1 MFSQESSLRLF
12 FPRVA
17 QTSRGGKQG
26 FTYQFTP
33 VRQAEFQTTSCCGIL
48 SESMRALF
56 ATTILLLTQVVT
68 AQPPKQLNLMPL
80 PSTVQLGTGRLLI
93 EQSFTVAVS
102 GHRDSTLDRGVQ
114 RFVAEL
120 SRETGMRL
128 KATAG
133 EGSNATLQIHSGHG
147 SESVQKLSEDE
158 SYRLT
163 VSDSGAKLSA
173 PNPLGILHGL
183 QTFLQLIQTGSDG
196 FLVPA
201 VTIEDQ
207 PRFAWRGLLIDVGRH
222 FIPLDVL
229 ERNIDGMAAVK
240 LNVLHLHLS
249 DDEGFRVESKRFPK
263 LHEMGSD
270 GLYYTQADIR
280 ALVDYAH
287 DRGIRVVPEFD
298 MPAHSRSWFVGYPE
312 LASTPGTYKIEP
324 GGVYTVIDPT
334 QDRTYKF
341 LDKFVAEMAKL
352 FSDAYFHIGGD
363 EVNGKPWDDNPK
375 IQAFMHSHGIK
386 SNQDLQAY
394 FNQRLEKILSKH
406 HKTVVGWDEIL
417 RPDLPKSIVVQ
428 SWRGQESLATAAQQ
442 GYSGLLSFGY
452 YLDLMWPASRH
463 YAVDPMSGAAS
474 ALTAE
479 QKSRILGGEAC
490 MWGEWISP
498 ENIDSRIWPRTAAV
512 AERLWSPQDVQEVS
526 SMYARLDELS
536 WRLEWLGLTHRSHQT
551 TMLRRMAGVEDIS
564 ALRTL
569 ADVVEPVK
577 DYARFENI
585 KGVWDFRAPLNRL
598 IDDASPESEAAR
610 HFQNLVQEYIQ
621 SGYQDRDAESQIRAS
636 LTTWRDNDAKLNSLL
651 QGSFLLR
658 ETAPL
663 SRELSTLG
671 SAGLAALDYLDKA
684 QGSPESWRTQQLKQA
699 DAATAPQANLLLVII
714 EPVRQL
720 IEATGRQSQKP

>member
-1 MFSQESSLRLF
+1 
-12 FPRVA
+12 
-17 QTSRGGKQG
+17 
-26 FTYQFTP
+26 
-33 VRQAEFQTTSCCGIL
+33 
-48 SESMRALF
+48 MRALF
-56 ATTILLLTQVVT
+56 TTTILLL
-68 AQPPKQLNLMPL
+68 AQLVAAQAPQHLKLMPL
-80 PSTVQLGTGRLLI
+80 PASLQLGSGRLLI
-93 EQSFTVAVS
+93 NQSFTVAIS
-102 GHRDSTLDRGVQ
+102 GHRDSTLDRGLQ
-114 RFVAEL
+114 RFIAEL
-120 SRETGMRL
+120 SHETGMRL

-133 EGSNATLQIHSGHG
+133 QESNATLQIHSEHG
-147 SESVQKLSEDE
+147 SDTVQKLGEDE
-158 SYRLT
+158 SYELT
-163 VSDSGAKLSA
+163 ITDSGAKLSA
-173 PNPLGILHGL
+173 ANPLGILHGL
-183 QTFLQLIQTGSDG
+183 RTFLQLLQTGADG
-196 FLVPA
+196 FFVPT
-201 VTIEDQ
+201 VTIKDQ

-280 ALVDYAH
+280 ALVDYAR

-341 LDKFVAEMAKL
+341 LDKFIAEMAKL
-352 FSDAYFHIGGD
+352 FPDAYFHIGGD

-375 IQAFMHSHGIK
+375 IQAFIHSHGMK

-394 FNQRLEKILSKH
+394 FNQRLQKILSKH
-406 HKTVVGWDEIL
+406 HKIMVGWDEIL

-463 YAVDPMSGAAS
+463 YAVDPTSGAAAS
-474 ALTAE
+474 LTPE
-479 QKSRILGGEAC
+479 QKNRILGGEAC

-498 ENIDSRIWPRTAAV
+498 ENINSRIWPRTAAI
-512 AERLWSPQDVQEVS
+512 AERLWSPQNVQDVT
-526 SMYARLDELS
+526 SMYSRLDDLS
-536 WRLEWLGLTHRSHQT
+536 WRLEWLGLTHRSHAT

-577 DYARFENI
+577 DYARFESI

-598 IDDASPESEAAR
+598 IDEANPESEIGR
-610 HFQNLVQEYIQ
+610 RFHSLVQNYIQ
-621 SGYQDRDAESQIRAS
+621 SGCKDRDAEIQIRAL
-636 LTTWRDNDAKLNSLL
+636 LTTWRDNDAKLRPLL
-651 QGSFLLR
+651 QESFLFR
-658 ETAPL
+658 ETEPL
-663 SRELSTLG
+663 SDELSHLG
-671 SAGLAALDYLDKA
+671 AVGLAALDYLDKA
-684 QGSPESWRTQQLKQA
+684 ELSPESWRMQQLAQA
-699 DAATAPQANLLLVII
+699 DSANAPQANLLLVIVQ
-714 EPVRQL
+714 PVRQL
-720 IEATGRQSQKP
+720 IEATAGQTPKP

>member
-1 MFSQESSLRLF
+1 
-12 FPRVA
+12 
-17 QTSRGGKQG
+17 
-26 FTYQFTP
+26 
-33 VRQAEFQTTSCCGIL
+33 
-48 SESMRALF
+48 MRALF
-56 ATTILLLTQVVT
+56 TTTILLL
-68 AQPPKQLNLMPL
+68 AQLVAAQAAQHLKLMPL
-80 PSTVQLGTGRLLI
+80 PASLQLGSGRLLI
-93 EQSFTVAVS
+93 NQSFTVAIS

-114 RFVAEL
+114 RFTAEL
-120 SRETGMRL
+120 SHETGMRL
-128 KATAG
+128 KATVG
-133 EGSNATLQIHSGHG
+133 EESNATFQIHSDHG
-147 SESVQKLSEDE
+147 SETVQKLGEDE
-158 SYRLT
+158 SYDLT
-163 VSDSGAKLSA
+163 VTDSGAKLSA

-183 QTFLQLIQTGSDG
+183 QTFLQLLQTGPDG

-201 VTIEDQ
+201 VTIRDQ
-207 PRFAWRGLLIDVGRH
+207 PRFPWRGLLIDVGRH

-229 ERNIDGMAAVK
+229 ERNIDGMTAVK

-249 DDEGFRVESKRFPK
+249 DDEGFRVQSKRFPK

-280 ALVDYAH
+280 ALVDYAR

-341 LDKFVAEMAKL
+341 LDKFIAEMAKL
-352 FSDAYFHIGGD
+352 FPDAYFHIGGD

-375 IQAFMHSHGIK
+375 IQAFIHSHGMK

-394 FNQRLEKILSKH
+394 FNQRLQKILSKH
-406 HKTVVGWDEIL
+406 HKIMLGWDEIL

-463 YAVDPMSGAAS
+463 YAVDPTSGAAAS
-474 ALTAE
+474 LTPE
-479 QKSRILGGEAC
+479 QKNRILGGEAC

-498 ENIDSRIWPRTAAV
+498 ENIDSRIWPRTAAI
-512 AERLWSPQDVQEVS
+512 AERLWSPQNVQDVT
-526 SMYARLDELS
+526 SMYSRLDDLS
-536 WRLEWLGLTHRSHQT
+536 WRLEWLGLTHRSHAT

-577 DYARFENI
+577 DYARFESI

-598 IDDASPESEAAR
+598 IDEANPESEIGR
-610 HFQNLVQEYIQ
+610 RFHSLVQNYIQ
-621 SGYQDRDAESQIRAS
+621 SGCKDRDAEIQIRAL
-636 LTTWRDNDAKLNSLL
+636 LTTWRDNDAKLRPLL
-651 QGSFLLR
+651 QESFLLR
-658 ETAPL
+658 ETEPL
-663 SRELSTLG
+663 SDELSHLG
-671 SAGLAALDYLDKA
+671 AVGLAALDYLDKA
-684 QGSPESWRTQQLKQA
+684 ELSPESWRMQQLAQA
-699 DAATAPQANLLLVII
+699 DSANAPQANLLLVIVQ
-714 EPVRQL
+714 PVRQL
-720 IEATGRQSQKP
+720 IEATAGQTPKP